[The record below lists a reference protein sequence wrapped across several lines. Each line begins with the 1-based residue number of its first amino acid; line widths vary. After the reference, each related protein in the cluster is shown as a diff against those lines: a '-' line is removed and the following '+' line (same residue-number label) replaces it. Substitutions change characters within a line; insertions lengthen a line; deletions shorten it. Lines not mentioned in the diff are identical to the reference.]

1 MKTVAGLVSLQVV
14 TGFTWLSGSSSC
26 YRLTKSGGIIKDT
39 HLMEKGREAAKAF
52 GGSLSPGVEFKNG
65 KFYNFTAE
73 KVSVIVSWPRPRAL
87 ERPRASSEWQTF
99 LPGANIFD
107 VGKYR
112 WALRKKT
119 ESARAGKRPGLSVC
133 KDPEGQFGLA
143 FGTARADDER
153 EAQAYRRLFEPIP
166 DDVID
171 AIGSYSERQWQMLSL
186 IARCPGALELHN
198 SNPALAF
205 SIASNRVFYNR
216 FAQRPLAQMRFLAGR
231 KQRDALAWLGF
242 PPTEAAVRVFKKIAV
257 SDVNIPML
265 MALRKGMK
273 SPQVNKLLAHLSG
286 ITPAVAHIL
295 GEPSL
300 LALSSFRLIE
310 ELSVTGDNDAS
321 MQHLFRLRDVEEM
334 SLRMKPVKSIVIS
347 STERLFEVY
356 EQMVEEIN
364 RVEREGLFQYL
375 FPPAPLQGTNTIEPV
390 ESPLELLRE
399 GEAQHN
405 CAAQYTGR
413 VAEGKA
419 YLYRVLAPERAT
431 ICVLKKR
438 RKWVLSEIKAACNRP
453 VGFETAKAVTAWF
466 IEASAQKKPLNRAV
480 VNGVPDR
487 TRR

>member
-1 MKTVAGLVSLQVV
+1 
-14 TGFTWLSGSSSC
+14 
-26 YRLTKSGGIIKDT
+26 
-39 HLMEKGREAAKAF
+39 MEKGREAAKAF
-52 GGSLSPGVEFKNG
+52 NSPSAPGVEFKDG
-65 KFYNFTAE
+65 RFYNFTDE

-87 ERPRASSEWQTF
+87 ERPRASSQWQTF

-107 VGKYR
+107 VGRYR
-112 WALRKKT
+112 WAVGKKT
-119 ESARAGKRPGLSVC
+119 RSARDGKRPRLSVC
-133 KDPEGQFGLA
+133 RDPGGQFGLA
-143 FGTARADDER
+143 FGTGCADDER
-153 EAQAYRRLFEPIP
+153 VAEAYRMLFEPIP

-205 SIASNRVFYNR
+205 SIASNQVFYNR
-216 FAQRPLAQMRFLAGR
+216 FTERPLAEMRSLAGR
-231 KQRDALAWLGF
+231 RQRDAMAWLGF

-286 ITPAVAHIL
+286 ITPAVVHIL
-295 GEPSL
+295 GETSL
-300 LALSSFRLIE
+300 LALSSFRLLE
-310 ELSVTGDNDAS
+310 ELSVIDDNDTS

-334 SLRMKPVKSIVIS
+334 SLRMKPVKSVVIG
-347 STERLFEVY
+347 STERLNEVY

-364 RVEREGLFQYL
+364 RVEREGLFQNL
-375 FPPAPLQGTNTIEPV
+375 FPPAPFQGTNTIEPV

-405 CAAQYTGR
+405 CAATYTGR

-466 IEASAQKKPLNRAV
+466 IEASAHKKP
-480 VNGVPDR
+480 
-487 TRR
+487 

>member
-1 MKTVAGLVSLQVV
+1 
-14 TGFTWLSGSSSC
+14 
-26 YRLTKSGGIIKDT
+26 
-39 HLMEKGREAAKAF
+39 MEKGREAARTFESHGA
-52 GGSLSPGVEFKNG
+52 PGVEFKDG
-65 KFYNFTAE
+65 RFYNFTAE

-87 ERPRASSEWQTF
+87 ERPRVSSEWQIF

-112 WALRKKT
+112 WAVGKKA
-119 ESARAGKRPGLSVC
+119 ESAEAGKRPRLSVC

-143 FGTARADDER
+143 FAAARADDER
-153 EAQAYRRLFEPIP
+153 EAQAYLRLFEPIP

-186 IARCPGALELHN
+186 IARCPSALELHN

-205 SIASNRVFYNR
+205 SIASNTVFYNR
-216 FAQRPLAQMRFLAGR
+216 FIKRPIAEMRSLAGR

-310 ELSVTGDNDAS
+310 ELSAIGDNDTS
-321 MQHLFRLRDVEEM
+321 MQHFFRLRDVEEM

-347 STERLFEVY
+347 SIDRLSEVY

-364 RVEREGLFQYL
+364 RVESEGLFQYL
-375 FPPAPLQGTNTIEPV
+375 FPPAPLQGTNAIEPV

-466 IEASAQKKPLNRAV
+466 IKASAH
-480 VNGVPDR
+480 
-487 TRR
+487 